1 MKNKHKWSAV
11 FALAAMVAM
20 AFGFAS
26 CSNTSDNNNL
36 LLLTAMSGGGSG
48 YTVKVALGIEHG
60 TVTADKSKADKDATV
75 TLTAAPAANYVL
87 FSISVT
93 KADGSAV
100 AVSGT
105 ENTRTFTMPEGDV
118 TVNALFV
125 TDKVTIANKQSA
137 KGNVSTDKA
146 NPTAGETVT
155 LTATPSA
162 ANYVLGSIS
171 VTKADGSA
179 VTLSGTGNTR
189 TFTMPEGYI
198 IVNVMFIDSAVK
210 YESDF
215 VSTQFYYVKDVQ
227 WDTGNPVGTVRSPK
241 LPYYYDGGERKQ
253 LTNSDFTPGSYVKLT
268 KNDGTVDCGNY
279 FGTSAG
285 SKQIPTYTMVLYTA
299 KIDGSGFTQKTIG
312 TAVQILGIEE
322 KGFMTENQVPTQ
334 TIVQKFGMFFY
345 TQQGWAATSD
355 GTVNLDVNY
364 TGHVYPTLDEIV
376 TYIGTIN

>member
-36 LLLTAMSGGGSG
+36 LLLAAMSGGSTPTGA
-48 YTVKVALGIEHG
+48 YAVTVASGIEHG
-60 TVTADKSKADKDATV
+60 TVTADRSRADKDVTV

-100 AVSGT
+100 VVSGT
-105 ENTRTFTMPEGDV
+105 ENKRTFTMPEGDV

-162 ANYVLGSIS
+162 ANYVLGAIS

-179 VTLSGTGNTR
+179 VTLSGTGNSR

-198 IVNVMFIDSAVK
+198 IVNAMFINAAFR

-215 VSTQFYYVKDVQ
+215 VSTEFYYVKDVQ
-227 WDTGNPVGTVRSPK
+227 WTTNNPVGTVRSPTM
-241 LPYYYDGGERKQ
+241 PYYVNDKGKAQQ
-253 LTNSDFTPGSYVKLT
+253 LTDADFTPGSYVKLT
-268 KNDGTVDCGNY
+268 KNDGTVDCGDY
-279 FGTSAG
+279 FGATAG

-312 TAVQILGIEE
+312 TNVQILGIEE
-322 KGFMTENQVPTQ
+322 KGFMAENKTTVRNY
-334 TIVQKFGMFFY
+334 GMFFY
-345 TQQGWAATSD
+345 TQKGWADSSN
-355 GTVNLDVNY
+355 GTVSLDVNY

>member
-75 TLTAAPAANYVL
+75 TLTAVPAANYVL

-210 YESDF
+210 YASDF

-227 WDTGNPVGTVRSPK
+227 WSTSNPVGTVSSPRM
-241 LPYYYDGGERKQ
+241 PYYVDEHGEAQ
-253 LTNSDFTPGSYVKLT
+253 SLTDADFTPGSYIKLT

-279 FGTSAG
+279 FGTPSG

-299 KIDGSGFTQKTIG
+299 KTDGSGFTQKTIG
-312 TAVQILGIEE
+312 TNVQILGIEE
-322 KGFMTENQVPTQ
+322 KGFMAENQTTVRNY
-334 TIVQKFGMFFY
+334 GMFFY
-345 TQQGWAATSD
+345 TQKGWAATSN
-355 GTVNLDVNY
+355 GTVSLNVNY